1 MRVGDC
7 SLEIIAVD
15 GGTVRELPSGHVLAR
30 PGQVYTIRLRNHGP
44 LRGVA
49 DVRVDGRRVSAGGL
63 VLEPGVTI
71 DLERPIHATE
81 RGRFTVI
88 AEGDETVFGPDGGRD
103 NAQLGVIEVRF
114 RRELPRSA
122 WRELPPS
129 LPAVPFPRPE
139 PRPIPGAPTPG
150 QPPMPPEWT
159 PPVGAPRAL
168 EARALRQ
175 RLAGGGAAFDE
186 VVARPAPARPGA
198 PRPHVASSAAALP
211 EVADD
216 HGMLREPAVGLPPG
230 VERAAGTGLT
240 GQSSQE
246 FRAVQVGELE
256 SEATVLRLR
265 LVVGDPD
272 AIAAARPLPDPDAA
286 PARPSARP

>member
-1 MRVGDC
+1 
-7 SLEIIAVD
+7 
-15 GGTVRELPSGHVLAR
+15 VLAR
-30 PGQVYTIRLRNHGP
+30 PGQVYAIRLRNHGP

-49 DVRVDGRRVSAGGL
+49 EVRVDGRRVSAGGL
-63 VLEPGVTI
+63 VLDPGVTI

-114 RRELPRSA
+114 RRELPRST

-129 LPAVPFPRPE
+129 LPAVPSPAPRPE

-150 QPPMPPEWT
+150 QPPMPEWT

-175 RLAGGGAAFDE
+175 RMAGGAAAFDE
-186 VVARPAPARPGA
+186 VVSASPAAPVRPGA
-198 PRPHVASSAAALP
+198 PHIAPSAPAPAEEAIDRARL
-211 EVADD
+211 
-216 HGMLREPAVGLPPG
+216 HEPGVGLPHG

-240 GQSSQE
+240 GQSNQE
-246 FRAVQVGELE
+246 FRAVHVGELE